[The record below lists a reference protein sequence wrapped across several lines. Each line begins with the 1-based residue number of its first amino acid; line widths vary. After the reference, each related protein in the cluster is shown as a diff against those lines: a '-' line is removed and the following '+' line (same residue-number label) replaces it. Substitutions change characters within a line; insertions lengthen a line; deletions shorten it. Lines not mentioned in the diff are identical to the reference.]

1 MNSATF
7 LYKRAACDKNNDEVK
22 EEWPFNKP
30 LDPTTK
36 QSQGGRS
43 FVDDENKNRRIV

>member
-1 MNSATF
+1 MNSATSH
-7 LYKRAACDKNNDEVK
+7 YESAICNENNDKVK
-22 EEWPFNKP
+22 EEWLSNKP

-43 FVDDENKNRRIV
+43 FVDDENKNHQVI